1 MADMRLIVA
10 GAGGR
15 MGRALVKAIG
25 ETPGLAL
32 AGATEGEGSPHVGQD
47 SGVLAGLPPNRVVVT
62 SEVRPLTVAADAI
75 LDFTVPAATVK
86 LAALAAETQLAH
98 IIGTTGCSAADDAK
112 IAEAAKKTAIMKSG
126 NMSLGVNLL
135 AVMTRQVAAALG
147 EEFDIEIVE
156 MHHNKKIDAPS
167 GTALLFGE
175 AAAEG
180 RKIDLKTQ
188 SERGRDGHTGA
199 RKPGSIGFASL
210 RGGNVAGEHSV
221 IFAGA
226 DERIELTHK
235 ATDRMIFA
243 RGALKAALWIRGK
256 PPGLYNMLD
265 VLGLR
270 RLALQQRR
278 ARHVGGLR
286 QPHQLQQGRRDI
298 GEAALRE

>member
-1 MADMRLIVA
+1 MPDMRLIVA

-15 MGRALVKAIG
+15 MGRTLVKAIG

-32 AGATEGEGSPHVGQD
+32 TGATESEGSALLGQD
-47 SGVLAGLPPNRVVVT
+47 SGVLAGLAPNRIVVT
-62 SEVRPLTVAADAI
+62 SEVQPLTLAADGI

-86 LAALAAETQLAH
+86 LAALAAETKIAH
-98 IIGTTGCSAADDAK
+98 IIGTTGTSAEDDAK
-112 IAEAAKKTAIMKSG
+112 IAAAAQKTAIMKSG

-135 AVMTRQVAAALG
+135 AVLTRQVAQALD

-167 GTALLFGE
+167 GTALLLGE

-180 RKIDLKTQ
+180 RRIDLGVR

-199 RKPGSIGFASL
+199 RRRGAIGFASL

-221 IFAGA
+221 IFAGP

-243 RGALKAALWIRGK
+243 RGALKAAKWMHGRA
-256 PPGLYNMLD
+256 PGLYSMLD
-265 VLGLR
+265 VLGLK
-270 RLALQQRR
+270 
-278 ARHVGGLR
+278 G
-286 QPHQLQQGRRDI
+286 
-298 GEAALRE
+298 

>member
-1 MADMRLIVA
+1 MSDMRLIVA

-15 MGRALVKAIG
+15 MGRTLIRAIG
-25 ETPGLAL
+25 ETPGLVL
-32 AGATEGEGSPHVGQD
+32 AGATEDEGSPFLGQD
-47 SGVLAGLPPNRVVVT
+47 SGVLAGLSPNRVNVI
-62 SEVRPLTVAADAI
+62 SEVRPGTMAADGI
-75 LDFTVPAATVK
+75 IDFTVPAATVR
-86 LAALAAETQLAH
+86 LAALAAETHLVH
-98 IIGTTGCSAADDAK
+98 IIGTTGTSAEDDAK

-135 AVMTRQVAAALG
+135 AVMTRKVAAALG
-147 EEFDIEIVE
+147 DDFDIEIVE

-175 AAAEG
+175 AAAAG
-180 RKIDLKTQ
+180 RKIDLKTH

-199 RKPGSIGFASL
+199 RKTGTIGFASL

-243 RGALKAALWIRGK
+243 RGALKAALWARGK
-256 PPGLYNMLD
+256 PPGLYSMLD

-270 RLALQQRR
+270 
-278 ARHVGGLR
+278 
-286 QPHQLQQGRRDI
+286 D
-298 GEAALRE
+298 

>member
-15 MGRALVKAIG
+15 MGRTLIKAIA

-32 AGATEGEGSPHVGQD
+32 ASATEGEGSPFLGQD
-47 SGVLAGLPPNRVVVT
+47 SGVLAGLPPNRVNVI
-62 SEVRPLTVAADAI
+62 SEVRPGSLAADGI
-75 LDFTVPAATVK
+75 IDFTVPAATVA
-86 LAALAAETQLAH
+86 LAALAAETHLVH
-98 IIGTTGCSAADDAK
+98 IIGTTGTSAADDAK
-112 IAEAAKKTAIMKSG
+112 IAEAAKKTAIIKSG

-135 AVMTRQVAAALG
+135 AVMAKKVAAALD

-175 AAAEG
+175 AAAAG
-180 RKIDLKTQ
+180 RKIDLKTH
-188 SERGRDGHTGA
+188 SESGRDGHTGA
-199 RKPGSIGFASL
+199 RKTGTIGFASL

-243 RGALKAALWIRGK
+243 RGALKAALWARGK
-256 PPGLYNMLD
+256 PPGLYSMLD

-270 RLALQQRR
+270 
-278 ARHVGGLR
+278 
-286 QPHQLQQGRRDI
+286 D
-298 GEAALRE
+298 

>member
-1 MADMRLIVA
+1 MSDMRLIVA

-15 MGRALVKAIG
+15 MGRTLIKAIG
-25 ETPGLAL
+25 ETPGLVL
-32 AGATEGEGSPHVGQD
+32 AGATEGEGSPFLGQD
-47 SGVLAGLPPNRVVVT
+47 SGVLAGLPPNRVNVI
-62 SEVRPLTVAADAI
+62 SEVRPGSLAADGI
-75 LDFTVPAATVK
+75 IDFTVPAATVR
-86 LAALAAETQLAH
+86 LAALAAETHLVH
-98 IIGTTGCSAADDAK
+98 IIGTTGTSAEDDAK

-135 AVMTRQVAAALG
+135 AVMTKRVAQALG
-147 EEFDIEIVE
+147 DDFDIEIVE

-175 AAAEG
+175 AAAAG

-199 RKPGSIGFASL
+199 RKAGTIGFASL

-243 RGALKAALWIRGK
+243 RGALKAALWARGK
-256 PPGLYNMLD
+256 PPGLYSMLD
-265 VLGLR
+265 VLGLK
-270 RLALQQRR
+270 
-278 ARHVGGLR
+278 
-286 QPHQLQQGRRDI
+286 D
-298 GEAALRE
+298 

>member
-1 MADMRLIVA
+1 MSDMRLIVA

-15 MGRALVKAIG
+15 MGRTLIKAIG
-25 ETPGLAL
+25 ETPGLVL
-32 AGATEGEGSPHVGQD
+32 AGATEGEGSPFLGQD
-47 SGVLAGLPPNRVVVT
+47 SGVLAGLPPNRVNVI
-62 SEVRPLTVAADAI
+62 SEVRPGTMAADGI
-75 LDFTVPAATVK
+75 LDFTVPAATVQ
-86 LAALAAETQLAH
+86 LAALAAETHLVH
-98 IIGTTGCSAADDAK
+98 IIGTTGTSTEDDAK

-135 AVMTRQVAAALG
+135 AVMTKRVAQALG
-147 EEFDIEIVE
+147 DDFDIEIVE

-175 AAAEG
+175 AAAAG
-180 RKIDLKTQ
+180 RKIDLKTH

-199 RKPGSIGFASL
+199 RKTGTIGFASL

-243 RGALKAALWIRGK
+243 RGALKAALWARGK
-256 PPGLYNMLD
+256 APGLYSMLD
-265 VLGLR
+265 VLGLK
-270 RLALQQRR
+270 
-278 ARHVGGLR
+278 
-286 QPHQLQQGRRDI
+286 D
-298 GEAALRE
+298 